1 MKLSSENNKNLKN
14 LIFTL
19 CSNNYLAH
27 AAALGASIKKNNP
40 DQEFI
45 IGLVDQLDSEIDYS
59 GFKGFELIPCFDLEY
74 SEFNGMLSRY
84 NIIEFN
90 TAVKPYYFEYLFQN
104 RPEVDRIYYIDP
116 DILLYQPIDS
126 LDQEWENA
134 EILLTPNLICLPE
147 KTSTGELASLRH
159 GINNLGFVG
168 IRRGVEGLKFI
179 TWWKERLR
187 EHCRIDKCFGIFVDQ
202 KWVDLAPLF
211 FTKIKT
217 VKHPGWNMAW
227 WNFSERKLL
236 EIDQTLYVN
245 SNEFPLVF
253 FHFSGFRPGNRSVTE
268 RMGSDE
274 FVVQKD
280 ALLQSLFD
288 DYEQSLVTNGFQ
300 KISQVT
306 PLLKFYSIPD
316 STWTR
321 LGKKTKSK
329 LNNLIYR
336 VFKV

>member
-1 MKLSSENNKNLKN
+1 MLV
-14 LIFTL
+14 FTL

-27 AAALGASIKKNNP
+27 AATLGASIRKNNP
-40 DQEFI
+40 YHRFI
-45 IGLVDQLDSEIDYS
+45 IGLVDKLDPLIDYTAFS
-59 GFKGFELIPCFDLEY
+59 DFEIIPYLDLGY
-74 SEFNGMLSRY
+74 SEFDEMLSRY

-90 TAVKPYYFEYLFQN
+90 TAVKPYYFEFLFQN
-104 RPEVDRIYYIDP
+104 RLEVDKIYYIDP
-116 DILLYQPIDS
+116 DILLYQPIES
-126 LDQEWENA
+126 LDQEWEDA
-134 EILLTPNLICLPE
+134 EILLTPNLIYLSE

-168 IRRGVEGLKFI
+168 IKRGEEGLKFV

-211 FTKIKT
+211 FTKIKS

-245 SNEFPLVF
+245 SKEFPLIF
-253 FHFSGFRPGNRSVTE
+253 FHFSGFKPGNRRITE
-268 RMGSDE
+268 RMESDD
-274 FVVQKD
+274 FVVEKD
-280 ALLQSLFD
+280 QLLQSLFD
-288 DYEQSLVTNGFQ
+288 DYEKKLFTYGFG
-300 KISQVT
+300 KISKVR
-306 PLLKFYSIPD
+306 PMLKFYKPAD
-316 STWTR
+316 SAWIR
-321 LGKKTKSK
+321 LGKKVKSK
-329 LNNLIYR
+329 MNNLIFR